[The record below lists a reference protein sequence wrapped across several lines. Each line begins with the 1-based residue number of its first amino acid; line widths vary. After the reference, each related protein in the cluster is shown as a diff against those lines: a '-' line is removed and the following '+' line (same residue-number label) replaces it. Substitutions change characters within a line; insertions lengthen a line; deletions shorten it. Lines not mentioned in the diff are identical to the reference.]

1 MSDEVKVTVIGVP
14 REQRVALK
22 QACLLSETSISAELR
37 RRLPLIIAQIEGRA
51 LSYSTLTELLLAM
64 MGIVNLAL
72 SGREQQ
78 ARAAREEIAPDL
90 RQFRHQVKGE
100 LRKPL

>member
-14 REQRVALK
+14 REQRMALK

-37 RRLPLIIAQIEGRA
+37 RRLPLVIAQIEGRA
-51 LSYSTLTELLLAM
+51 LGYNELVELLLAM

-72 SGREQQ
+72 SGRDKQ
-78 ARAAREEIAPDL
+78 ARAAREEISTDL
-90 RQFRHQVKGE
+90 RRFRHQVKGE
-100 LRKPL
+100 LRRPL